1 MNVPPNTN
9 NSMAGLANI
18 GIAAA
23 FGAILVN
30 AEQTFGAFLEAGQK
44 ERSSGSANTPKKD
57 DKQDNATPV
66 RGVSDNAMTVL
77 QSGRAFILVCL
88 FGIFFM
94 CTATPLVSKKRVYPM
109 RSFTFLLVALA
120 IMAFG
125 LQIYMMRSIKT
136 GLSEGD
142 RAVRFYTSAI
152 YMVFLLASTYVMV
165 SF

>member
-44 ERSSGSANTPKKD
+44 ERSSGPAQAPEEGEK
-57 DKQDNATPV
+57 NATPV

-109 RSFTFLLVALA
+109 RSFTYLLIALA
-120 IMAFG
+120 VMAFG
-125 LQIYMMRSIKT
+125 LQVYMMRSIKT

-152 YMVFLLASTYVMV
+152 YMIFLLASTYILV